1 MSESEKR
8 DERGEG
14 ETVRRR
20 ETESRGERSRRDSE
34 KRGRDIGRGR

>member
-14 ETVRRR
+14 ETVRRGV
-20 ETESRGERSRRDSE
+20 GEIERE
-34 KRGRDIGRGR
+34 KRQKRERAE